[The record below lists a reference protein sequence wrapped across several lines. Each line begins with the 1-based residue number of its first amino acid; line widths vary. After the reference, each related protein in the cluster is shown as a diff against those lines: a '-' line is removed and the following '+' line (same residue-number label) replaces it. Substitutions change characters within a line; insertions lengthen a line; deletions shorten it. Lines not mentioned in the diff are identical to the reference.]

1 MRGGGTPPF
10 FHLKHTLRAQER
22 PVPHEGRGLALHTP
36 RSSLHLLL
44 VATQAPDG
52 GVNAHT
58 PAGVRGS
65 LKAGRHAGT
74 KHVAETMLG
83 AGSLP
88 AWRAFPAAFP
98 PVLRGATMHV
108 ALCRGDRRPS
118 GIWKGLPRFLRELL
132 PGISLPRL
140 RILPC
145 TLGSHRHR
153 ELGAAASGRGS
164 SLPGGPRRRS

>member
-1 MRGGGTPPF
+1 M
-10 FHLKHTLRAQER
+10 
-22 PVPHEGRGLALHTP
+22 
-36 RSSLHLLL
+36 
-44 VATQAPDG
+44 ATQAPDG

-98 PVLRGATMHV
+98 PVLRGATVHV
-108 ALCRGDRRPS
+108 ATAMATGDLQVFGRAFHVFCVNCFLALRYPGFGSPMHAWLTPSQGARGCSFRTGVFP
-118 GIWKGLPRFLRELL
+118 P
-132 PGISLPRL
+132 
-140 RILPC
+140 
-145 TLGSHRHR
+145 
-153 ELGAAASGRGS
+153 RGS
-164 SLPGGPRRRS
+164 PEKIVNHASCCKEINILKFL